1 MARQQTSALI
11 NLSRKSGSVMW
22 PGHGKSTSLKKSICQ
37 VPRHI
42 QENKDSE
49 GKEKKKQNSFFLFYF
64 FHTSAAG
71 SWEKK
76 NSVQVIDGKG
86 NETCFGYF

>member
-1 MARQQTSALI
+1 
-11 NLSRKSGSVMW
+11 MW

-49 GKEKKKQNSFFLFYF
+49 GKAKKKQNSFSFF

-71 SWEKK
+71 SCEEKK
-76 NSVQVIDGKG
+76 
-86 NETCFGYF
+86 

>member
-1 MARQQTSALI
+1 MAREQTSALI

-49 GKEKKKQNSFFLFYF
+49 GKAKKKQNSFSFFLYF
-64 FHTSAAG
+64 SCWKFG
-71 SWEKK
+71 GKK

>member
-1 MARQQTSALI
+1 MAREQTSALI

-49 GKEKKKQNSFFLFYF
+49 GKAKKKQNSFSFF

-71 SWEKK
+71 SCEEKK
-76 NSVQVIDGKG
+76 
-86 NETCFGYF
+86 

>member
-49 GKEKKKQNSFFLFYF
+49 GKEKKKQNSFFLFF
-64 FHTSAAG
+64 FFILQLLEVG
-71 SWEKK
+71 RKK
-76 NSVQVIDGKG
+76 IAFK
-86 NETCFGYF
+86 

>member
-1 MARQQTSALI
+1 
-11 NLSRKSGSVMW
+11 MW

-49 GKEKKKQNSFFLFYF
+49 GKAKKKQNSFFIFF

-76 NSVQVIDGKG
+76 K
-86 NETCFGYF
+86 